1 MPCHRVK
8 EPPKACALLLGSG
21 FWRFPAMLLI
31 MPANMKKLSFFILK
45 FHQLNGE
52 IYVQFV
58 A

>member
-45 FHQLNGE
+45 FHQ
-52 IYVQFV
+52 VKP